1 MIEFPSVCH
10 VLFQLLDFMVARS
23 KKQEK
28 KNLLP
33 YELEMVWVCQIWF
46 HHLAEGDAVL
56 NQTVFKD
63 SIFY

>member
-1 MIEFPSVCH
+1 MACPRFCGLGEDLLQRKVMVFTTGMIEFPSVCH

-33 YELEMVWVCQIWF
+33 YELEMV
-46 HHLAEGDAVL
+46 
-56 NQTVFKD
+56 
-63 SIFY
+63 